1 MYKVDIVYICQMDFN
16 NRSYRE
22 IICSG
27 NLKTFFLQIG
37 RQHQTFIGTKKNT
50 INIYL
55 FIYLFK

>member
-1 MYKVDIVYICQMDFN
+1 MYKVDIVYTCQMDFN

-27 NLKTFFLQIG
+27 NLKPSSCKLAASIKPLLGQKT
-37 RQHQTFIGTKKNT
+37 T

>member
-22 IICSG
+22 IICSE

-37 RQHQTFIGTKKNT
+37 RQHQKHNK
-50 INIYL
+50 YS

>member
-37 RQHQTFIGTKKNT
+37 RQHQTFIGTKKKHNK
-50 INIYL
+50 YL
-55 FIYLFK
+55 FIYLFI